1 MDSCRD
7 HLSIHHRGRTH
18 TMLAATARRSS
29 SVFRGA
35 ARVTGTRYFAVR
47 LAAHTHATPPLLS
60 NASRPV

>member
-1 MDSCRD
+1 
-7 HLSIHHRGRTH
+7 
-18 TMLAATARRSS
+18 MLAATARRSS